1 MARTGGPESYVAPTI
16 SRSVELGLVATMI
29 RYWLHLGRVW
39 VTRGEIGMQHSD
51 AVELDPLEGLALRA
65 YDLGSCW

>member
-1 MARTGGPESYVAPTI
+1 
-16 SRSVELGLVATMI
+16 MI

-39 VTRGEIGMQHSD
+39 VTRGEIGMQHTD

-65 YDLGSCW
+65 HDLGSCW